1 MAKPISPN
9 TYVQP
14 LTAGVNAD
22 GHLTVGGMD
31 VIDLAKIYGTPL
43 WLVDEETIVQSIAAC
58 KQGLTD
64 STYPSTRVLYAG
76 KAFLCLAMCHLITNH
91 DVGLDVVSLGELE
104 TAISAHVPAHNI
116 YLHGNNK
123 SEEEI
128 LSALTYGQVRIVVD
142 NASELDLVI
151 KVAESL
157 GKQAKVLLRVTPGVE
172 PDTHHYIKTGQ
183 EGSKFGIPLTE
194 IRDIASL
201 CLANSHAVDLLGL
214 HAHIGSQSHDLGP
227 YEEIVEIFADLY
239 KSLKQELNIELS
251 ELDAGGGLGI
261 AYTEDTKATAIY
273 DWAKLLGESVK
284 NAFGKR
290 TLKLPT
296 LMVEPGRA
304 IVGIA
309 GITLYK
315 VGFVKSLPTGTCYV
329 AVDGGMADNP
339 RPVTYQA
346 KYTAMVA
353 NAMQAPR
360 SDAPQ
365 TIVGK
370 YCESGDIII
379 KDAYIQAKP
388 GDYIV
393 VFGTGAYNYSMS
405 SNYNRTGKPACILI
419 NDGEAEVIIERETTD
434 DLMQK
439 DRVPKRLA
447 GNLTNMHK
455 L

>member
-9 TYVQP
+9 TCVQP
-14 LTAGVNAD
+14 LTASVND
-22 GHLTVGGMD
+22 SGHLTIDGMD
-31 VIDLAKIYGTPL
+31 VIELAEIYGTPL
-43 WLVDEETIVQSIAAC
+43 WIVDEKTILQSIAAC
-58 KQGLTD
+58 KQGLAD
-64 STYPSTRVLYAG
+64 SAYPSTRVLYAG
-76 KAFLCLAMCHLITNH
+76 KAFLCLAMCHLITNN

-104 TAISAHVPAHNI
+104 TAISAHVPPNNI

-128 LSALTYGQVRIVVD
+128 ISALTYGQVRIVVD
-142 NASELDLVI
+142 NKSELELVI
-151 KVAESL
+151 KMAESL

-172 PDTHHYIKTGQ
+172 PDTHQYIKTGQ

-194 IRDIASL
+194 IVDIAAH
-201 CLANSHAVDLLGL
+201 CLANRQSVDLLGL
-214 HAHIGSQSHDLGP
+214 HAHIGSQSHNLGP

-239 KSLKQELNIELS
+239 EKLKQELNIELS

-284 NAFGKR
+284 QAFEKR
-290 TLKLPT
+290 NLKLPI
-296 LMVEPGRA
+296 LLVEPGRA
-304 IVGIA
+304 IVGTA
-309 GITLYK
+309 GVTLYK
-315 VGFVKSLPTGTCYV
+315 TGFVKTLPTGTCYV

-346 KYTAMVA
+346 RYTAMVA
-353 NAMQAPR
+353 NAMPAPR
-360 SDAPQ
+360 PDAPQ

-370 YCESGDIII
+370 YCESGDIIV
-379 KDAYIQAKP
+379 KDAYINAKP

-405 SNYNRTGKPACILI
+405 SNYNRTAKPACILI
-419 NDGEAEVIIERETTD
+419 NNGEAEVIIERETTD

-439 DRVPKRLA
+439 DRVPKRLLT
-447 GNLTNMHK
+447 NLTHVQK
-455 L
+455 T